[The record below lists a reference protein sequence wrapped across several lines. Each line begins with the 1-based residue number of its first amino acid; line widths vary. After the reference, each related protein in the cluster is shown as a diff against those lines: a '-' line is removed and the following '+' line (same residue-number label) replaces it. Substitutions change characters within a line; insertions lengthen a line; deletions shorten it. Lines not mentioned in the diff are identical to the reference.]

1 MITIKHFIFVVLL
14 YCCFVVNSK
23 AVEKYIIGNSYIT
36 KTISIDNGYVVG
48 GKLLNNIIG
57 EYIDCKGEEFII
69 SLCSKDTLYCS
80 ELIIKDVEKKG
91 NETLTI
97 EFSPIE
103 KGEVLWKI
111 DLIYELPEANA
122 SFLYKYLKVGV
133 LNDSRERARIDYID
147 IDCFDVSNLSN
158 NTIWSRPDMAA
169 NYLMKG
175 YYLGLGQPIY
185 ANSFF
190 FGSEFPE
197 ADNRIIDGF
206 MHSRYYCGKSLLELG
221 YSNSLDDKGF
231 YRTWNN
237 VVGVSHSSTDFNVV
251 RKDFFFYLNKIKR
264 PSGMRLQYN
273 SWYDWYMTISSE
285 KILDSFKKME
295 NGFTRSG
302 LRPIDAYVLDN
313 GWNAYANI
321 SDENS
326 TPNTG
331 DFWMFNDKFPSGLYY
346 VQDYINSVC
355 STLGLWMS
363 PRGGYSYVSDWARY
377 LEGKGTGTYNEN
389 SGDLV
394 TGDSVYLSRMLDFL
408 LENQEKYG
416 LTYWKLDGF
425 ALATPQPSKN
435 GRYITG
441 GYENMYYVTEH
452 WERWIEIFKK
462 LYKKNDEKGLELWL
476 NLTGYV
482 NPSPWL
488 LQFSNSI
495 YIQGDHDSWDEV
507 VDGRNIKMETQLNY
521 RDDVYFYNNDIRQWQ
536 FPINQYFHHDPCFG
550 KAAFD
555 PYCSNDNEFRMYLY
569 MIAMR
574 GAGLWDM
581 LYSSELMDIGNRW
594 LINAEV
600 LQFAEENENILKNS
614 IIFGR
619 SPKEGH
625 CYGYSAW
632 DPETSDGIVALR
644 NPSNIVQQF
653 GFRLTSN
660 YGVPET
666 KATLYQT
673 LVMDYL
679 SPSQLIGQEKTY
691 HYGDSLSFELAP
703 GEVMI
708 FKYSSKRD
716 LSSPEI
722 DIIQANSPNIIRV
735 KFSEKIHLID
745 KNNVQLGDE
754 DMNIALDSLA
764 LKPNQRDLYIYTN
777 KPLSP
782 NKYELQLSGVQ
793 DYSGNVSDNIS
804 SEFFAYPDSG
814 LILNMDSSIIESGM
828 IPTKYIEGK
837 GDFSVHFLIQT
848 DENNLEN
855 FLYQKDAFDIS
866 LTDGKLKFRVGNSSV
881 KSDVMVNDNLSHSV
895 SCCREANGMLRIYVD
910 GKLKSAFDKD
920 NVDFSCVQSV
930 IQISTNASCKLKKV
944 EIYNKSKE
952 TLLSDETEG
961 STDISL
967 KRATLNNSF
976 VVVDL
981 TGRFIFNGVNNN
993 RLESLKKGIYIVIQ
1007 NGKSRKVVIN

>member
-1 MITIKHFIFVVLL
+1 
-14 YCCFVVNSK
+14 
-23 AVEKYIIGNSYIT
+23 
-36 KTISIDNGYVVG
+36 
-48 GKLLNNIIG
+48 
-57 EYIDCKGEEFII
+57 
-69 SLCSKDTLYCS
+69 
-80 ELIIKDVEKKG
+80 
-91 NETLTI
+91 
-97 EFSPIE
+97 
-103 KGEVLWKI
+103 
-111 DLIYELPEANA
+111 
-122 SFLYKYLKVGV
+122 
-133 LNDSRERARIDYID
+133 
-147 IDCFDVSNLSN
+147 
-158 NTIWSRPDMAA
+158 
-169 NYLMKG
+169 
-175 YYLGLGQPIY
+175 
-185 ANSFF
+185 
-190 FGSEFPE
+190 
-197 ADNRIIDGF
+197 
-206 MHSRYYCGKSLLELG
+206 
-221 YSNSLDDKGF
+221 
-231 YRTWNN
+231 
-237 VVGVSHSSTDFNVV
+237 
-251 RKDFFFYLNKIKR
+251 
-264 PSGMRLQYN
+264 
-273 SWYDWYMTISSE
+273 
-285 KILDSFKKME
+285 
-295 NGFTRSG
+295 
-302 LRPIDAYVLDN
+302 
-313 GWNAYANI
+313 
-321 SDENS
+321 
-326 TPNTG
+326 
-331 DFWMFNDKFPSGLYY
+331 
-346 VQDYINSVC
+346 
-355 STLGLWMS
+355 
-363 PRGGYSYVSDWARY
+363 
-377 LEGKGTGTYNEN
+377 
-389 SGDLV
+389 
-394 TGDSVYLSRMLDFL
+394 
-408 LENQEKYG
+408 
-416 LTYWKLDGF
+416 
-425 ALATPQPSKN
+425 
-435 GRYITG
+435 
-441 GYENMYYVTEH
+441 
-452 WERWIEIFKK
+452 
-462 LYKKNDEKGLELWL
+462 
-476 NLTGYV
+476 
-482 NPSPWL
+482 
-488 LQFSNSI
+488 
-495 YIQGDHDSWDEV
+495 
-507 VDGRNIKMETQLNY
+507 
-521 RDDVYFYNNDIRQWQ
+521 
-536 FPINQYFHHDPCFG
+536 
-550 KAAFD
+550 
-555 PYCSNDNEFRMYLY
+555 
-569 MIAMR
+569 MR

-745 KNNVQLGDE
+745 KNNVHLGDE

-782 NKYELQLSGVQ
+782 NKYKLQLSGVQ